1 MGAFHQGHLELM
13 RAAKASRGHCTVSLF
28 INPAQFGPQEDL
40 SRYPRRE
47 EVDFQKAQE
56 SGVDVMFC
64 PSSEEVYH
72 GPKFSID
79 PGPIASL
86 YEGAARPGHF
96 AGVCLVVLK
105 LFLLVQ
111 PKVAYFG
118 RKDLQQCAVIDQMVR
133 AFDVPVSLAF
143 LETIREDSGLAM
155 SSRNDY
161 LSPHDRL
168 KAATFPKRL
177 REACGAAAQGMPPQA
192 AAQSAAEA
200 LVLDGFEVDYCAAVH
215 EATLAPIDE
224 IEEGGRM
231 MAAIRF
237 AGIRL
242 LDNMPIVPK
251 DS

>member
-1 MGAFHQGHLELM
+1 MK
-13 RAAKASRGHCTVSLF
+13 AAKAQAGHCTVSLF
-28 INPAQFGPQEDL
+28 VNPAQFGPREDL

-47 EVDFQKAQE
+47 EDDFRKAQD
-56 SGVDVMFC
+56 SGVDLVFA
-64 PSSEEVYH
+64 PAADEVYG

-79 PGPIASL
+79 PGPIADL

-118 RKDLQQCAVIDQMVR
+118 RKDLQQCAVIDQMVQ
-133 AFDVPVSLAF
+133 ALDVPVNLKF
-143 LETIREDSGLAM
+143 IETIREESGLAM

-161 LSPHDRL
+161 LSPEERVQ
-168 KAATFPKRL
+168 AARFPMRL
-177 REACGAAAQGMPPQA
+177 REACEAIRGGLAPSV
-192 AAQSAAEA
+192 AAQSAADA
-200 LVLDGFEVDYCAAVH
+200 LGHDGFEVDYCAAVN
-215 EATLAPIDE
+215 EGTLAPIDHA
-224 IEEGGRM
+224 EEGGRM

-251 DS
+251 GS